1 MRIAIAS
8 GKGGTGKTTLSV
20 ALANA
25 VKQKVQYLDCDVEE
39 PNGDLFLHPEIQTV
53 EDITVPIPEVDISR
67 CSGCGNCA
75 DICPFNA
82 IVTQGSYAL
91 VFPELCHSCGGC
103 SKVCP
108 DNAITEID
116 QPIGTLSKAIS
127 PPIIRAVKN
136 AAVDNCLTI
145 IDCPPGTSCPMMVT
159 VSDADFVLL
168 VTEPTAFGLHD
179 LKLAVETVRQLQR
192 PFAVIIN
199 RSDVGDERVER
210 YCQDEQINIL
220 LRIPE
225 NRMAAQASSRG
236 ESILSVFPNL
246 GEELRVMLKKYKRK
260 FNGWMKNV
268 LVVIYA
274 ESIAVLV
281 QWCMLGLP
289 SQLRIQ
295 ENW

>member
-25 VKQKVQYLDCDVEE
+25 VKQHVQYLDCDVEE

-67 CSGCGNCA
+67 CSGCGDCA
-75 DICPFNA
+75 DICQFNA
-82 IVTQGSYAL
+82 IVTQGSYAM

-116 QPIGTLSKAIS
+116 QPIGVLSKARSGQIEYIQGRLDIGKAMS
-127 PPIIRAVKN
+127 PPVIRAVKN
-136 AAVDNCLTI
+136 AAIDNCLTI

-199 RSDVGDERVER
+199 RADSGDKLVEQ
-210 YCQDEQINIL
+210 YCRDEQINIL

-225 NRMAAQASSRG
+225 NRIAAQASSRG

-246 GEELRVMLKKYKRK
+246 EKELCVMLKK
-260 FNGWMKNV
+260 
-268 LVVIYA
+268 
-274 ESIAVLV
+274 
-281 QWCMLGLP
+281 
-289 SQLRIQ
+289 IQ
-295 ENW
+295 TQIHWVDEQ